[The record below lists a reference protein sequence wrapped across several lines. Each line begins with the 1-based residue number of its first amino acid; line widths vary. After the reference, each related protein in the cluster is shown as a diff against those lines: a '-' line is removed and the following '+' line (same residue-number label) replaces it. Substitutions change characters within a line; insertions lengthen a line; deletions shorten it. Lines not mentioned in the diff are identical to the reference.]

1 MANAHSRQGAI
12 RMFFVEQHT
21 WLLNYVGPG
30 SPETSVHNAPDSRL
44 RYPWIPYSLS
54 CLRPGTSRTEL
65 SVLGRALF
73 RRSDPGQLG
82 SHPRRKARFQGKA
95 PKNPQQE
102 EMTDRP
108 NASKTLIS

>member
-44 RYPWIPYSLS
+44 RYPWIAYSLPR
-54 CLRPGTSRTEL
+54 LRPGYRRTEF
-65 SVLGRALF
+65 SVLARALSC
-73 RRSDPGQLG
+73 RPDP
-82 SHPRRKARFQGKA
+82 AQGVRTHG
-95 PKNPQQE
+95 PTRHSEDPLRQ
-102 EMTDRP
+102 
-108 NASKTLIS
+108 TLAQA

>member
-1 MANAHSRQGAI
+1 
-12 RMFFVEQHT
+12 MFFVEQHT

-54 CLRPGTSRTEL
+54 CLRPGFSRTEL

-73 RRSDPGQLG
+73 CRSDPGQWVRTRGAKLH
-82 SHPRRKARFQGKA
+82 SKEQL
-95 PKNPQQE
+95 PKI
-102 EMTDRP
+102 
-108 NASKTLIS
+108 LIKR